1 MSTPPLSTR
10 RPEILLGILLSLCL
24 VALSLQVRRPT
35 GETVGERWL
44 QSLVG
49 PFVDIVSG
57 VRVART
63 DLAEWSS
70 SRRTLLSEN
79 RRLRARSEALE
90 AELLR
95 LREVERDRD
104 RLLALFGEV
113 TSPPSGTLAAR
124 LVAVDSTGP
133 FRTALLDRGAD
144 DGVLPGA
151 VVVAAEGLLGRV
163 VAVGGGTSR
172 VQLLSDRLAAA
183 GVLLARQ
190 GRAAV
195 ARGDGKGGAT
205 ILYVP
210 TIEPVAPN
218 DPVVTSGTDGLY
230 PTDLPVGRVF
240 AVNRKS
246 DSLFWDIQVAMAAD
260 AAKSARV
267 FVLPPVKAPDVPAG
281 PGLRGGGR

>member
-1 MSTPPLSTR
+1 MSTPPLTSR
-10 RPEILLGILLSLCL
+10 RPEILLAILLSACL

-44 QSLVG
+44 QSLLA
-49 PFVDIVSG
+49 PFVDVVAGVRTVSG
-57 VRVART
+57 DVG
-63 DLAEWSS
+63 EWSS
-70 SRRTLLSEN
+70 SRRALFAEN
-79 RRLRARSEALE
+79 RRLRETAEALE
-90 AELLR
+90 AALLR
-95 LREVERDRD
+95 LRDVERDRD
-104 RLLALFGEV
+104 RLLALLG
-113 TSPPSGTLAAR
+113 THATPPAGTVAAR
-124 LVAVDSTGP
+124 LVAVESAGP

-144 DGVLPGA
+144 DGVKPGA

-163 VAVGGGTSR
+163 VAVGAGTAR

-210 TIEPVAPN
+210 TIEAVETN
-218 DPVVTSGTDGLY
+218 DPIVTSGTDGLY
-230 PTDLPVGRVF
+230 PTDLPVGRVLS
-240 AVNRKS
+240 VTRKA

-260 AAKSARV
+260 PARTARV
-267 FVLPPVKAPDVPAG
+267 FVLPPVRTSDVPAG
-281 PGLRGGGR
+281 GTARR